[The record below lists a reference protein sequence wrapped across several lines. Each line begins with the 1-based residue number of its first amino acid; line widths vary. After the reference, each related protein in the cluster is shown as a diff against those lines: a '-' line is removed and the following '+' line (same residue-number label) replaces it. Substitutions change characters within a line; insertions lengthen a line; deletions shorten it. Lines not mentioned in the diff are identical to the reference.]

1 MSPFKGSKRIYYF
14 ILAFLF
20 LCLIVGCVWKEF
32 SSSQTT
38 TTETIPLV
46 RTQVVKLNSEPTEYK
61 YSGDVRTRYESPLA
75 FQVGGKIISRNVEVG
90 SRVRAGDVLMQLD
103 PRDAQQALANYA
115 AQIASAQSQ
124 LKLAEDTLN
133 RTEQLF
139 KQGAVS
145 KAELDNIQNT
155 YNTAAAL
162 LKQLNALYTASQN
175 QLEYTSLRADRDG
188 IVTSVTAEVGQ
199 VLVAMATAQTVVTLA
214 QDDELEV
221 EINVPENRITDLN
234 TVQQIKA
241 SFWAL
246 PNILIDGKIREVSPV
261 ADPLARTFKVR
272 ITLLNPP
279 PEIKLGMTS
288 SIIVVANSATAD
300 RTVVMPLSAVYQ
312 TGDTPSMWI
321 VNNDTVSL
329 RKIKIDSF
337 ESDRVIVSEG
347 LNTGD
352 IVVTAGVHKLHEGQK
367 VRIEN
372 ASQ

>member
-20 LCLIVGCVWKEF
+20 LCLIVGCVWKAF
-32 SSSQTT
+32 SSSQTI
-38 TTETIPLV
+38 TTETISLV
-46 RTQVVKLNSEPTEYK
+46 QTQVVKPNSEPVEYK
-61 YSGDVRTRYESPLA
+61 YSGDVSARYESTLA

-133 RTEQLF
+133 RTEQLY
-139 KQGAVS
+139 KQGAAS

-188 IVTSVTAEVGQ
+188 VVTSITAETGQ

-214 QDDELEV
+214 KDDELEV

-234 TVQQIKA
+234 NVQQIKA

-246 PNILIDGKIREVSPV
+246 PNISIDGKVREVSPE

-288 SIIVVANSATAD
+288 SITVVANSAIGD
-300 RTVVMPLSAVYQ
+300 RMVTMPLSAVYQ